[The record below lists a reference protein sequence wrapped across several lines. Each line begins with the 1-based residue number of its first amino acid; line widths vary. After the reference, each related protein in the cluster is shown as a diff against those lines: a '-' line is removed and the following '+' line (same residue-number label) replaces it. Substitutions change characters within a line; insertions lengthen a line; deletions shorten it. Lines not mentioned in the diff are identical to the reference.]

1 MQHFFV
7 SFYIDIMCFIRYT
20 SYYIFI
26 FSCTDDGDAVG
37 GPVLG
42 FSMLNYQVSESFP
55 SVDICVQS
63 SVPLLES
70 ATATVT
76 TSDGTATGM

>member
-1 MQHFFV
+1 M
-7 SFYIDIMCFIRYT
+7 
-20 SYYIFI
+20 
-26 FSCTDDGDAVG
+26 
-37 GPVLG
+37 LG
-42 FSMLNYQVSESFP
+42 FSMLNYQVSESLP